1 MKLEESWV
9 VVETSVSNY
18 SFDINNLQKMFLAK
32 EDSYNPNSVFEIWS
46 KEHDRNKLSK
56 TILFLEFDNDQ
67 PDDVILGHKGEI
79 EEVYH
84 LLNQIK
90 FNTITDRIIDVR
102 NKIPKR
108 ILIEA
113 AKELDSGGGK
123 RFSNVK
129 DLMNDLDD
137 ETTD

>member
-18 SFDINNLQKMFLAK
+18 SFNINNLQKMFLAK
-32 EDSYNPNSVFEIWS
+32 KDSYDPNSVFEIWS

-56 TILFLEFDNDQ
+56 TILILEFNIDY
-67 PDDVILGHKGEI
+67 PDHVIIGYEGET
-79 EEVYH
+79 EKVYY

-90 FNTITDRIIDVR
+90 LNAITDRIIDIC
-102 NKIPKR
+102 NKILKPG
-108 ILIEA
+108 LIEA
-113 AKELDSGGGK
+113 AKELDSSGGK

-129 DLMNDLDD
+129 DLINDLDD
-137 ETTD
+137 KNTD